1 MKNPIQIFDQLVP
14 DILSGKKR
22 VIISTIENP
31 SVDFTDMEKRKFM
44 AVPKRLVRACYYVS
58 DFKNKY
64 SSRMC
69 GFVFKKDIFDTLKK
83 EKNDPD
89 LKYEIVGDFN
99 EDAYFINN
107 SSIHTCRNFLS
118 KTKEFLSH
126 KFIDTIVVVD
136 KNYQNPKILYD
147 KTGYLH
153 IADDFRMKTKEQ
165 KRKRLLAEISGD
177 PRALKEQ
184 GIFDI
189 DNQTEKP
196 LSPEPPVNEF
206 TRLKIFDF
214 GKKCGPSN
222 TKLYNK
228 IKKEV
233 RRKSKVW
240 PSAYASGQLVKEYK
254 KRGGRYN
261 CSRKGKTLNMSISK
275 LSFGKRKQPNNL
287 KELNK
292 NIHFLSK

>member
-1 MKNPIQIFDQLVP
+1 MKNPIEVFEKLVP

-44 AVPKRLVRACYYVS
+44 TVPRKPVRVCYYIS
-58 DFKNKY
+58 DFKNKHT
-64 SSRMC
+64 SRLN
-69 GFVFKKDIFDTLKK
+69 GFVFKKDVFDTLKK
-83 EKNDPD
+83 EKKDPD

-107 SSIHTCRNFLS
+107 SSIHTCRDFLS
-118 KTKEFLSH
+118 KTKEFLAG

-147 KTGYLH
+147 KTGYLD
-153 IADDFRMKTKEQ
+153 IADEFRMKTKNQ

-189 DNQTEKP
+189 DSQTEKP
-196 LSPEPPVNEF
+196 RKPEPPVDEF
-206 TRLKIFDF
+206 TRLRIFDF
-214 GKKCGPSN
+214 GKK
-222 TKLYNK
+222 
-228 IKKEV
+228 
-233 RRKSKVW
+233 
-240 PSAYASGQLVKEYK
+240 
-254 KRGGRYN
+254 KR
-261 CSRKGKTLNMSISK
+261 II
-275 LSFGKRKQPNNL
+275 LSDIRFL
-287 KELNK
+287 K
-292 NIHFLSK
+292 F